1 MVSLIAG
8 VPFYVN
14 AKFLEDPRSGFT
26 KSVPNTKAL
35 LLRLMPLK
43 GLERE
48 MEDAIRR
55 EDYEY
60 AELIKQEM
68 ATRNKEEEEDYE
80 DLEDLEKEL

>member
-1 MVSLIAG
+1 M
-8 VPFYVN
+8 
-14 AKFLEDPRSGFT
+14 
-26 KSVPNTKAL
+26 
-35 LLRLMPLK
+35 
-43 GLERE
+43 
-48 MEDAIRR
+48 AIRR